1 MNDDMKPMPLD
12 VFPSCGRIAAGERS
26 DAAGAVQMMLNALLV
41 RYDGWEFLAPTF
53 ALDEPTTA
61 AVRSFRA
68 ANALADAPGMD
79 VATWNALAG
88 EYRILREAE

>member
-1 MNDDMKPMPLD
+1 MNDDMNPMPLD
-12 VFPSCGRIAAGERS
+12 VFPSCGRIAAGEQG

-61 AVRSFRA
+61 AVRAFRA
-68 ANALADAPGMD
+68 IHAMEDSPGVD
-79 VATWNALAG
+79 VATWNELAS
-88 EYRILREAE
+88 EYAILREAE